1 MKYRMSKRY
10 PSGMY
15 HYLGKYGNIC
25 ICKDTNSEQDKFMF
39 EIGKYMSADNAR
51 QAQIDFFK
59 EKFPNLSDQ
68 QIQNKINK
76 AQKLAQ

>member
-1 MKYRMSKRY
+1 MTKRY

-39 EIGKYMSADNAR
+39 EIGKYMSAENAR
-51 QAQIDFFK
+51 KVQLDFFT
-59 EKFPNLSDQ
+59 EKYPDFTDQ
-68 QIQNKINK
+68 QIQIKINT
-76 AQKLAQ
+76 AEKLAI